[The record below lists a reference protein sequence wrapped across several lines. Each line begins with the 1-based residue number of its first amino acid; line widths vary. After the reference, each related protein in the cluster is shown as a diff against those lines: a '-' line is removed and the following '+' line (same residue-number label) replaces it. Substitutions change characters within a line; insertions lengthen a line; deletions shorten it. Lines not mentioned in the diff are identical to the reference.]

1 MFGTLMLFV
10 VPTLV
15 FRLLGLVGVRRFAD
29 WRVAAAHGLAFLF
42 TMTGLAHF
50 MPDSVTVMPSHND
63 LVAMVPSAIP
73 FPAFAVYAT
82 GVLELAGAAGLLFA
96 GTRRWAG
103 LGLAVLLVVMVP
115 ANIYAALENIPL
127 NGEPPTPLWFRI
139 PEQIVYFAIALWVAQ
154 VSTALRTG
162 RAATTTPAVAV
173 PAATGHAGQPGSH

>member
-10 VPTLV
+10 APTLV
-15 FRLLGLVGVRRFAD
+15 LRLLGAFGVRRFAT

-50 MPDSVTVMPSHND
+50 MPDSVTVMPSHSD
-63 LVAMVPSAIP
+63 LVAMVPTAIP

-115 ANIYAALENIPL
+115 ANIYAAVEDIPL

-139 PEQIVYFAIALWVAQ
+139 PEQIVYVAVALWVAQ
-154 VSTALRTG
+154 VRNAIRDRRVQPG
-162 RAATTTPAVAV
+162 APAVAGLGGTER
-173 PAATGHAGQPGSH
+173 AAQPGAR